1 MTTPLYPRFC
11 ECGKYFTSQKQF
23 DGHKGGKF
31 HEKFMKMKN
40 FAKYNTKPMIEDDVQ
55 ADIHE
60 TNVTTFI
67 NEISGDVSKSTNING
82 NMFLGIEDSSKII
95 ETLWN
100 SGFSIPNEI
109 QHVIHLGPHSKFDK
123 KKYEENLLHMSQ
135 VSNSSIF
142 YKNGKIMGMVLLN
155 SLEEKICKQSYE
167 NLKEIYENG
176 GIVPRGNTMGG
187 ADMVMTRWR
196 YIQEIDDFGEY
207 THPGRSTTLTN
218 KLPPE
223 LINEMGANWTSM
235 IFKILQS
242 KFSSWI
248 NELEALHPKTI
259 PDIWCRVGCSPF
271 SLLSITKNYYV
282 IPHIDLCDTLHSF
295 IMWFQSSNNIGRG
308 GEFVFPEWNIYI
320 RPQQGT
326 ILLFDSSKIYHYT
339 RENFGFTQIG
349 IALALKQKVIKA
361 ACEKLKRQMAAPS
374 VLVQQRAEAKEEQK
388 ILEKEIYDRKH
399 KIQPNKTS
407 KSKKSRK

>member
-1 MTTPLYPRFC
+1 MTTPQYPRFC

-67 NEISGDVSKSTNING
+67 NEISGDVSKSTNRNG
-82 NMFLGIEDSSKII
+82 NMFLGIEDFSKII
-95 ETLWN
+95 ETLRN

-135 VSNSSIF
+135 LSNSSIF

-167 NLKEIYENG
+167 NLKKIYENG
-176 GIVPRGNTMGG
+176 SIVPRGNIMGG
-187 ADMVMTRWR
+187 ADMVMTGWR

-248 NELEALHPKTI
+248 NELEALHLKTI

-282 IPHIDLCDTLHSF
+282 IPHIDLCDTLHGF

-361 ACEKLKRQMAAPS
+361 ACEKLKRQMAALS
-374 VLVQQRAEAKEEQK
+374 VLV
-388 ILEKEIYDRKH
+388 
-399 KIQPNKTS
+399 
-407 KSKKSRK
+407 